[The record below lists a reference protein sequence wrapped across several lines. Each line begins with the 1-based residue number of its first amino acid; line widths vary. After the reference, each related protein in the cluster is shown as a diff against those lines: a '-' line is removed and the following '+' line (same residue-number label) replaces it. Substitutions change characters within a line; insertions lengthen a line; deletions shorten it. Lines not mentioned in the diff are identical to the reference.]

1 MLCQV
6 YAIWTVCTC
15 LRCFLQLHML
25 GAALHPD
32 PYPRQLSRV
41 QSVARPMRM
50 LITEHIWLHNGTW
63 RSMP

>member
-32 PYPRQLSRV
+32 PDPLAEPRAERV
-41 QSVARPMRM
+41 ALPMRM
-50 LITEHIWLHNGTW
+50 LITEHIWLHNSTW